1 MCAARCSV
9 ASAQIHNLTPGNLLP
24 RLRSLFAS
32 SSTPH
37 GVRAIMP
44 WFSTSLEEVD
54 IAFGPDVDD
63 ATAISC
69 LQLVQMCTSVTTL
82 TFTLD
87 SSNFSRRREGVV
99 DALIGA
105 IAAMPRL
112 HQVSVPLELVTTGGL
127 DALAALSNLHTLI
140 LTPATSPLV
149 WEVVDTPSFIFSVTP
164 DDSASSR
171 EASQDSWS
179 PALRPLRQAAE
190 LLDELSPMAHL
201 QDLPFVCDAPQTI
214 PHMET
219 SRFSTLHNLQT
230 SAASWA
236 EVATIVRNMEPGL
249 RHLVVFLPAAQ
260 SSLETAALI
269 TIKDYCPMANIDVR
283 YV

>member
-1 MCAARCSV
+1 MCAARCSL

-24 RLRSLFAS
+24 RVRSLFAS
-32 SSTPH
+32 SRTPH

-44 WFSTSLEEVD
+44 WLSTSLEEVD
-54 IAFGPDVDD
+54 VAFGPDVDD
-63 ATAISC
+63 TTAISC
-69 LQLVQMCTSVTTL
+69 LQLVQICTAVTAL

-87 SSNFSRRREGVV
+87 SSDFSRRREGVV
-99 DALIGA
+99 HALIGA
-105 IAAMPRL
+105 IGAMPCL
-112 HQVSVPLELVTTGGL
+112 HKVSVPLELVTPDVL
-127 DALAALSNLHTLI
+127 DALAALPNLHTLI

-149 WEVVDTPSFIFSVTP
+149 WEVVDLPSFIFSVTP

-171 EASQDSWS
+171 ETSQGSWS
-179 PALRPLRQAAE
+179 PGPRAQGQAE

-201 QDLPFVCDAPQTI
+201 QDLPFVCDAPRPI
-214 PHMET
+214 PHVEI

-249 RHLVVFLPAAQ
+249 RHLVVFLPQAQ
-260 SSLETAALI
+260 SSLETAALE
-269 TIKDYCPMANIDVR
+269 TLLAYCPNANIDVR